1 MKINYVLIDY
11 ENVQPEDLS
20 SLDHEHFRV
29 VLFLGPNQT
38 KIPVEI
44 VLKLHAMGTRAR
56 IVQCSNSGKN
66 ALDFHI
72 AFYCGEIAAADPT
85 AYLHI
90 VSKDTGFDPLISHIR
105 SRKISASRVNS
116 IEEMP
121 TVKISRI
128 QEPSGRADFI
138 LTHFQKVAAK
148 PRTRKTLSSLIA
160 TQFQK
165 TLGESEIELIVKELI
180 RRKVIVING
189 EKVEYPMDAA

>member
-11 ENVQPEDLS
+11 ENVQPDDLS
-20 SLDHEHFRV
+20 SLDQEHFRV

-72 AFYCGEIAAADPT
+72 AFYCGEIVATDPT

-90 VSKDTGFDPLISHIR
+90 VSKDTGFDPLISHLK
-105 SRKISASRVNS
+105 SRKIFSTRVSDINE
-116 IEEMP
+116 IP
-121 TVKISRI
+121 LVKLA
-128 QEPSGRADFI
+128 RAKVPADRVDFV
-138 LTHFQKVAAK
+138 LAYFEKGGTK
-148 PRTRKTLSSLIA
+148 PRTRKTLISMIA
-160 TQFQK
+160 TRFQK
-165 TLGESEIELIVKELI
+165 TLGNDEVEAIVTELVQ
-180 RRKVIVING
+180 RKLVVING
-189 EKVEYPMDAA
+189 EKVEYSMGTA